1 MNLSIPYLKIFFGNF
16 DTLKCDIKWSV
27 NVKVWLSENDK
38 KKKKDNVGNKK
49 KWCTSGLHSWVTIF
63 SHNISQQ
70 YIFSDVCRW
79 TELTNNEKIH
89 LLLPSATTSYFL
101 SKIKYHIFPSYSLSF
116 VGSYCL
122 LSVFYENVRFFFYS
136 LIKLANCGS
145 SAWFH
150 RLSLK
155 FTQILHLG
163 EREIQRILIMSVKE
177 RPNLLIK

>member
-1 MNLSIPYLKIFFGNF
+1 MQEI
-16 DTLKCDIKWSV
+16 
-27 NVKVWLSENDK
+27 
-38 KKKKDNVGNKK
+38 KK

-177 RPNLLIK
+177 RPNLLIKQGKLVTFVDKQCLYTFFYCS